1 VTTSLQRHGSALS
14 RGLAVS
20 LALLFALLSL
30 PGSASAES
38 STDIVMWGHPGCPHC
53 RAAHAYLDGL
63 RTRRPDLVIVE
74 HDVTEDQASLEDL
87 RARSLRA
94 GLDMVG
100 LPSFLVRGTFFVGF
114 ASAEATGSR
123 IEALL
128 PRAPS
133 AAPSERAS
141 APPARRP
148 SPAPPSSGIPASPAA
163 APSQAPA
170 AASAKAPPTPGP
182 SSTPAQRAP
191 AHAPG
196 SDEPRVPSVMS
207 PPASGDGE
215 IELPWFGRVSAR
227 KLGLPA
233 FTVAVGLVDGFNPCA
248 MWVLLFLLS
257 LLVNIKSRRRMLA
270 IAGSFVLVS
279 GLAYYAFM
287 AAWLNVFTLVGLSR
301 VVQIVLGVM
310 ALVIGAVNVKDF
322 FAFEKGISFSIPDRA
337 KPGIYARVRAIVRAE
352 SLGAAIAGATVLAV
366 LVNVIE
372 LVCTAGL
379 PALYT
384 QVLVQQGVSRGER
397 YGYLALYNLA
407 YMLDDSLM
415 VGIAVVTLGKRK
427 LQERAGRWLKLL
439 SGAVILLLGSLLIFA
454 PQALLW

>member
-1 VTTSLQRHGSALS
+1 MKQRIVALLDLSAAPRL
-14 RGLAVS
+14 RAPFRLLAV
-20 LALLFALLSL
+20 ALVLLIGL
-30 PGSASAES
+30 RASPARGADP
-38 STDIVMWGHPGCPHC
+38 DIVMWGHPACPHC
-53 RAAHAYLDGL
+53 KAAHAFLDGL
-63 RTRRPDLVIVE
+63 RARRPDLQIVE
-74 HDVTEDQASLEDL
+74 HDVTQAPETYEEL
-87 RARSLRA
+87 RGRTEQA

-100 LPSFLVRGTFFVGF
+100 LPSFVVRGRFLVGF
-114 ASAEATGSR
+114 DSAETTGR
-123 IEALL
+123 QIETLL
-128 PRAPS
+128 APTPPPS
-133 AAPSERAS
+133 AVEH
-141 APPARRP
+141 
-148 SPAPPSSGIPASPAA
+148 G
-163 APSQAPA
+163 
-170 AASAKAPPTPGP
+170 
-182 SSTPAQRAP
+182 P

-196 SDEPRVPSVMS
+196 SETPRVPEGRGS
-207 PPASGDGE
+207 PSGGTV
-215 IELPWFGRVSAR
+215 ELPVLGRVSP
-227 KLGLPA
+227 KELGLPL
-233 FTVAVGLVDGFNPCA
+233 FTIAIGLVDGFNPCA

-257 LLVNIKSRRRMLA
+257 LLVNIKSRPRMLA

-310 ALVIGAVNVKDF
+310 ALVIGVVNVKDF

-337 KPGIYARVRAIVRAE
+337 KPGIYARVRSIVRAE
-352 SLGAAIAGATVLAV
+352 SLRAAIVSATVLAV

-384 QVLVQQGVSRGER
+384 QVLVQQGVSTGER

-407 YMLDDSLM
+407 YMLDDSIM

-439 SGAVILLLGSLLIFA
+439 SGAVILLLGALLIFA
-454 PQALLW
+454 PQVLLW